1 MKYYLIA
8 GEASGDLHAA
18 HLMRALQASDPAAQ
32 FRYYGG
38 DKMQAVG
45 GTLVCHYAKLAYM
58 GFVQVVKHLP
68 QILGG
73 MRRCRADIDAYRPDV
88 LVLVDYPGFN
98 LGMAKWVKKHLPQIK
113 TVYYISPKIW
123 AWKEWRIRDIK
134 SSVDCMLSILPFEV
148 DFYRRHQYPITYVGN
163 PTVDEL
169 SVLAS
174 QPLDRVALCRRYG
187 LDPERPIV
195 ALLAGSRRA
204 EVTGNL
210 PIMLRTLAQ
219 FPDVQAVIAGA
230 PGLTPEF
237 YAPLLQGS
245 SARLLFDATYD
256 LLRLSQAALVTSGT
270 ATLETAYLNVPQVVC
285 YQFKGGMLVY
295 KVMERALRSIHYVS
309 LVNLLVNE
317 GIVTELLGPYL
328 TLPRLT
334 AALRPLLTDTPQRR
348 QMLADYDRMRA
359 VLGAPGAPQRAAV
372 RIMQLCAHPTA

>member
-1 MKYYLIA
+1 
-8 GEASGDLHAA
+8 
-18 HLMRALQASDPAAQ
+18 
-32 FRYYGG
+32 
-38 DKMQAVG
+38 
-45 GTLVCHYAKLAYM
+45 M

-73 MRRCRADIDAYRPDV
+73 MRRCRADIAAYRPDV
-88 LVLVDYPGFN
+88 LILVDYPGFN

-334 AALRPLLTDTPQRR
+334 EALRPLLTDTPQRR

-359 VLGAPGAPQRAAV
+359 VLGAPGAPQRAAA

>member
-1 MKYYLIA
+1 
-8 GEASGDLHAA
+8 
-18 HLMRALQASDPAAQ
+18 
-32 FRYYGG
+32 
-38 DKMQAVG
+38 
-45 GTLVCHYAKLAYM
+45 
-58 GFVQVVKHLP
+58 
-68 QILGG
+68 
-73 MRRCRADIDAYRPDV
+73 
-88 LVLVDYPGFN
+88 
-98 LGMAKWVKKHLPQIK
+98 
-113 TVYYISPKIW
+113 
-123 AWKEWRIRDIK
+123 
-134 SSVDCMLSILPFEV
+134 
-148 DFYRRHQYPITYVGN
+148 
-163 PTVDEL
+163 
-169 SVLAS
+169 
-174 QPLDRVALCRRYG
+174 

-334 AALRPLLTDTPQRR
+334 EALRPLLTDTPQRR

-359 VLGAPGAPQRAAV
+359 VLGAPGAPQRAAA